1 MRKWLIPLA
10 VIVGLV
16 LILFLI
22 FQGTY
27 NKMVTKEESV
37 TAQWAKVE
45 DAYERKYKL
54 LPNLVSTASNYAEF
68 EKEVLT
74 EVTEARSRAS
84 SVQVNPEN
92 MTPEQLQQFEQSQ
105 QQLSGAFSRLLL
117 TFERYPNLKASD
129 LYKEVQAELSGS
141 ENRISVARQR
151 FIDEVQGYNTYIRKF
166 PQNMLAG
173 IYGFEKKPTFEASEE
188 AKKNEYDVD
197 EDFDQ

>member
-1 MRKWLIPLA
+1 MRKWLIPLL
-10 VIVGLV
+10 VIGGLILV
-16 LILFLI
+16 LYF
-22 FQGTY
+22 FFRGTY
-27 NKMVTKEESV
+27 NNMVTKEESV

-54 LPNLVSTASNYAEF
+54 LPNLVSTARNYAEF

-92 MTPEQLQQFEQSQ
+92 LTPEQLQQFENAQ

-129 LYKEVQAELSGS
+129 FYSTS
-141 ENRISVARQR
+141 
-151 FIDEVQGYNTYIRKF
+151 
-166 PQNMLAG
+166 
-173 IYGFEKKPTFEASEE
+173 
-188 AKKNEYDVD
+188 
-197 EDFDQ
+197 